1 MKQFSTLL
9 AILFVSLL
17 SSPSWSEGISFVE
30 LVERDGL
37 FYKKFTD
44 VPFTGEVDEGLMQG
58 SFNNGKR
65 EGHWVWYHANG
76 QLMSK
81 VDYKA
86 SATHQVFPI
95 GS

>member
-17 SSPSWSEGISFVE
+17 SSPSWSEGISFDD

-37 FYKKFTD
+37 TYKKFTN
-44 VPFTGEVDEGLMQG
+44 VPFTGDVDEGLEQG

-65 EGHWVWYHANG
+65 EGHWVIYKGDGSVFDTLTGTYKNG
-76 QLMSK
+76 IKIS
-81 VDYKA
+81 D
-86 SATHQVFPI
+86 
-95 GS
+95 